1 MRTDNDR
8 HPTRTYFTGATPI
21 FASRADQRVSYCLYL
36 PHWSETDPERLPL
49 IVLQHGT
56 ARTAA
61 RYRDAFRDF
70 CDQQRCAVLAP
81 LFPAGIGDPEDLHN
95 FKFLAYGDLR
105 FDLLLLAIVDEVGE
119 RFPIATEKFL
129 MYGFSGGGQF
139 AHRFLYLHPDRL
151 AAISIGAP
159 GRITQLDD
167 TLPWWLGTKGM
178 AEVFGTT
185 PDIAAIRDVA
195 VQMVVGANDVETW
208 EINNPGDSN
217 WMDGVELTGDTRIE
231 RLRTLERNF
240 RANGVSV
247 QFDVVP
253 DVAHSGFAVRP
264 TVEAFLARSLRLLGT
279 SARHA

>member
-1 MRTDNDR
+1 MPANDNR
-8 HPTRTYFTGATPI
+8 NPTEAYFTGATPI
-21 FASRADQRVSYCLYL
+21 FASQADQRVSYCLYL
-36 PHWSETDPERLPL
+36 PARTETDPERFPL
-49 IVLQHGT
+49 IVVQHGT

-70 CDQQRCAVLAP
+70 CDERRCAVLAP
-81 LFPAGIGDPEDLHN
+81 LFPAGIGDPGDLHN
-95 FKFLAYGDLR
+95 FKFHSYAGIR
-105 FDLLLLAIVDEVGE
+105 FELLLLGIVDEVGG
-119 RFPIATEKFL
+119 RFPIAVEKFL

-139 AHRFLYLHPDRL
+139 AHRFLYLHPERL

-178 AEVFGTT
+178 AEIFGRT

-195 VQMVVGANDVETW
+195 VQMIVGENDVETW

-231 RLRTLERNF
+231 RLRTLERTF
-240 RANGVSV
+240 RANGVPV

-253 DVAHSGFAVRP
+253 GAAHSGFAVRP
-264 TVEAFLARSLRLLGT
+264 VVEEFLARSLGRLAAPASGT
-279 SARHA
+279 